1 MSKIDFI
8 LPYSKFEQIRS
19 KIASILADEL
29 SNQLSLNQAELIVE
43 QAKPS
48 PDQSLIDFYNLNI
61 SCIPDRVWEERYYRP
76 QPEEMPLINV
86 VLLNVPLNEGTSHES
101 QIGENKYQIEAY
113 QSAKC
118 NEDDNG
124 DVLATL
130 KLHRLLAITRL
141 ILMDRNYVDLELPGL
156 VGRRQTQDIMIGLP
170 NIGADN
176 ANSIIFG
183 KIDLLVKVTEAITDI
198 DGVPLEISG
207 TTIKLFDSEKGYYWE
222 IDNS

>member
-43 QAKPS
+43 EAKQTPS
-48 PDQSLIDFYNLNI
+48 QSLIDFYNLNI
-61 SCIPDRVWEERYYRP
+61 SCIPDKVWEERFYRP

-101 QIGENKYQIEAY
+101 QIGENKYQIEVY

-130 KLHRLLAITRL
+130 KLHRLLAIIRL
-141 ILMDRNYVDLELPGL
+141 ILMNKNYIDLELPGS
-156 VGRRQTQDIMIGLP
+156 VGRRQTQDIIIGLP

-176 ANSIIFG
+176 ANSMIFG
-183 KIDLLVKVTEAITDI
+183 KIDLLVKATEAITDL

-207 TTIKLFDSEKGYYWE
+207 TTMKIFDSEKGYYWE